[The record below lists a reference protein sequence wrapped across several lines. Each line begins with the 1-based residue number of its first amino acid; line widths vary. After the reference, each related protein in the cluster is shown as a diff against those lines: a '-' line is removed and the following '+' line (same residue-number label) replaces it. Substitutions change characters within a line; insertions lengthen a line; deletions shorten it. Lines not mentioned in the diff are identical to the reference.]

1 MTAPSDG
8 KIPKDS
14 PGAHLRRFRID
25 ARMSLADLAG
35 KTHYSRG
42 YLSKIENGLKPLSRE
57 IAQRCD
63 DAVGAGGALLRLVQ
77 GQPAVRRRR
86 QVPVIRIVDLPPAST
101 WFYGR
106 DAELARIVA
115 LFGSE
120 RPRASVIALFGL
132 PGAGKTELAVQ
143 IATHLLDAYDG
154 CLFVDLRG
162 DQGPLATD
170 DVMNKVLRRLGLPG
184 ELIPHDADEQTAL
197 YRSTVRDHRLLLV
210 LDNAGGV
217 SQVSPLLPPGGRS
230 DVIVTSRIRLSALD
244 EAEHIQVG
252 ELDPTAA
259 RRLFASVTGI
269 DAALDDPA
277 RSKQVDRIATQCG
290 FLPLAVRVAAARVRG
305 GSDDGLDR
313 LAVQL
318 DEAPRLSV
326 LDDGTRSV
334 GAAFASAVAT
344 LPTEVA
350 HALAH
355 LSLYP
360 GREFDERSAALL
372 TGASTAPGHDVAR
385 LLEGL
390 IDACLLERRYA
401 GRFAFHDLVRLFAAE
416 LARALPPEGAKDRF
430 LQGYLQMAQH
440 ADLIVTPSR
449 FRAAKV
455 RPGPADWFATFADT
469 VAATRWFDDE
479 QSAFVR
485 VCELAAVDRPD
496 ICWRL
501 AYALRDYYFRTKRS
515 APWVRTHVLAL
526 DAATRCDDA
535 WAIAVTCNNL
545 GLAYAETE
553 QFELAAAQYARALEI
568 FVNLDDGY
576 GAANTIG
583 HQAWLAHCLGHQPAA
598 IRLGLEALRFY
609 ERHDVN
615 RNAAITLR
623 TVALAEA
630 ADREFDAALGH
641 LYRAREI
648 FSAADLMLDEVMTLN
663 CIGEVFSQ
671 MSELARSA
679 KHFRAARRLGRTV
692 GSTFEQARAL
702 CGMAGVE
709 AAAGRA
715 QHAALLV
722 DQAHALH
729 TGYRPVP
736 RQATRKR
743 ASGVVDEH
751 QTV

>member
-8 KIPKDS
+8 APNGS
-14 PGAHLRRFRID
+14 PGAYLRRFRLA
-25 ARMSLADLAG
+25 ARMSLADLAN
-35 KTHYSRG
+35 KAHYSRG
-42 YLSKIENGLKPLSRE
+42 YLSKIENGLKPLSRD

-63 DAVGAGGALLRLVQ
+63 DAIGAGGALLRLVQ

-86 QVPVIRIVDLPPAST
+86 QVPVIRIVDLPPATT

-106 DAELARIVA
+106 DDLLDRIAA
-115 LFGSE
+115 LLDPK

-143 IATHLLDAYDG
+143 IATQILDAYDG

-197 YRSTVRDHRLLLV
+197 YRRTVRERRLLLV

-217 SQVSPLLPPGGRS
+217 AQVSPLLPPGGRS
-230 DVIVTSRIRLSALD
+230 DVIVTSRIRLAALD

-252 ELDPTAA
+252 ELDPLAA

-269 DAALDDPA
+269 DTALDDPA
-277 RSKQVDRIATQCG
+277 RNEQVDRIATQCG

-305 GSDDGLDR
+305 GSDDALDR

-318 DEAPRLSV
+318 DEAPRFSV

-334 GAAFASAVAT
+334 GAAFASAVAA
-344 LPTEVA
+344 LPAEVA

-355 LSLYP
+355 LSLHP
-360 GREFDERSAALL
+360 GREFDDRSAALL
-372 TGASTAPGHDVAR
+372 TGAGAAPGHDVVR

-390 IDACLLERRYA
+390 IDACLLERRHA
-401 GRFAFHDLVRLFAAE
+401 GRFAFHDLVQLFATE
-416 LARALPPEGAKDRF
+416 LARALPREGAKDRF
-430 LQGYLQMAQH
+430 LQGYLQIAQH

-449 FRAAKV
+449 FRAPQV
-455 RPGPADWFATFADT
+455 RPEPADWYAKFADAE
-469 VAATRWFDDE
+469 AATRWFDDE
-479 QSAFVR
+479 QSAFVG

-501 AYALRDYYFRTKRS
+501 AYALRDYYFRTKRW

-526 DAATRCDDA
+526 AAAVQCDDP
-535 WAIAVTCNNL
+535 WAVAVTCNNL

-553 QFELAAAQYARALEI
+553 RFEAAAVQYARALEL
-568 FVNLDDGY
+568 FSSLDDGY

-583 HQAWLAHCLGHQPAA
+583 HQAWLAHCLGHQPTA
-598 IRLGLEALRFY
+598 IRLGLQALRFY
-609 ERHDVN
+609 ERHDVS

-648 FSAADLMLDEVMTLN
+648 FSAEGLMLDEVMTLN
-663 CIGEVFSQ
+663 CIGEVYAQ
-671 MSELARSA
+671 TLNLARSA
-679 KHFRAARRLGRTV
+679 KYFRSARRLGRTA

-702 CGMAGVE
+702 CGLACVE
-709 AAAGRA
+709 ATAGRA

-722 DQAHALH
+722 DQAHTLH
-729 TGYRPVP
+729 TGYHPVP
-736 RQATRKR
+736 RQATRPH
-743 ASGVVDEH
+743 ASGVVDE
-751 QTV
+751 QPTV